1 MDEHKIP
8 EPKQRILDAATAL
21 FAAKGFAGVGVR
33 EIARASGVNIAMIS
47 YYFGGKTGILKAI
60 FENFF
65 ESYFGLLVRLE
76 NRSGTREEIMRSI
89 AHEIVGFIR
98 ANTQL
103 AMVFHNEYPL
113 DMPELVEF
121 KRSQIT
127 SLLTMLEGLLG
138 RVGLM
143 PQNKWDLR
151 IVGPAFFGSIMMHFR
166 LTPLFKEFFSV
177 DLDDAYYDRFAETLT
192 VLFSGGIQSLSAG
205 SYDAKEND
213 HA

>member
-1 MDEHKIP
+1 MDDHNMI

-33 EIARASGVNIAMIS
+33 EIAGASGVNIAMIS

-60 FENFF
+60 FETFF
-65 ESYFGLLVRLE
+65 KNYFGLFAHLE
-76 NRSGTREEIMRSI
+76 KKSGTHEEIIHSI
-89 AHEIVGFIR
+89 AHEVVGFIR

-113 DMPELVEF
+113 DMPELTDF

-127 SLLTMLEGLLG
+127 SLLSMLEGQLEKA
-138 RVGLM
+138 GLM

-151 IVGPAFFGSIMMHFR
+151 IVGPSIFGSIMMHFR
-166 LTPLFKEFFSV
+166 LTPLFKEFFSIE
-177 DLDDAYYDRFAETLT
+177 LDDAYYERYIDTLAS
-192 VLFSGGIQSLSAG
+192 LFTGGIRYLAAKA
-205 SYDAKEND
+205 DVNKENI
-213 HA
+213 HV

>member
-1 MDEHKIP
+1 MDDHNIL

-60 FENFF
+60 FEIFF
-65 ESYFGLLVRLE
+65 ESYFGLFVRLE
-76 NRSGTREEIMRSI
+76 NKSGTREEIMRSI

-113 DMPELVEF
+113 DMPELTDF

-127 SLLTMLEGLLG
+127 GLLTMLEGSLG
-138 RVGLM
+138 KAGLM

-151 IVGPAFFGSIMMHFR
+151 IVGPSIFGSIMMHFR
-166 LTPLFKEFFSV
+166 LTPLFKEFFSIE
-177 DLDDAYYDRFAETLT
+177 LDDAYYERFIETLT
-192 VLFSGGIQSLSAG
+192 VFFSGGIQSLTAR
-205 SYDAKEND
+205 AKENKENN